1 MRQRSSDLRNDNPIA
16 TLVRLPKVGETELP
30 DDAVL
35 TLMVSM
41 TLADGEIDAAE
52 VTRIQ
57 WIYGRLTQATVDEA
71 TVRAKIA
78 AGESAQLDLP
88 SYLRSIE
95 PKLSE
100 EAKRRMLEAAFAIAS
115 ADGRVLEEEDALL
128 VSIARALAIGPEL
141 YRTSLSNFALARD
154 VLRRGR

>member
-1 MRQRSSDLRNDNPIA
+1 MDQSELR
-16 TLVRLPKVGETELP
+16 

-57 WIYGRLTQATVDEA
+57 WIYGQLTEATVDEA

-88 SYLRSIE
+88 SYLGSIE
-95 PKLSE
+95 PKLGD
-100 EAKRRMLEAAFAIAS
+100 EAKRRVLEAAFAIAS

-128 VSIARALAIGPEL
+128 VSIARGLAISPAV
-141 YRTSLSNFALARD
+141 YRAYLSNFALARD
-154 VLRRGR
+154 VLGSGER